1 VTARRYRDYVV
12 PGKALADET
21 ALGRIFAG
29 WAVDV
34 GSCPFLAPT
43 LMAVGRRDSVAG
55 YSDAAELLEGYPHA
69 TRAVIEDAGHALMH
83 ERPALVAAL
92 LGDWLQRVRSANT

>member
-1 VTARRYRDYVV
+1 MGGRRRIV
-12 PGKALADET
+12 PVSGA
-21 ALGRIFAG
+21 
-29 WAVDV
+29 
-34 GSCPFLAPT
+34 T

-69 TRAVIEDAGHALMH
+69 TLAVIEDAGHALMH

-92 LGDWLQRVRSANT
+92 LGDWLQRARSANT